1 MGRQETLGFVLIAAV
16 LMAWMYF
23 TSPQRQP
30 QQHPQTTQTV
40 VHDSLKKTEQT
51 PRVEQQQILS
61 IPYSRTSQAIS
72 DTLGKFFSGTEI
84 GREQIFTIETENYI
98 AELSTKGGAI
108 KQWTLKNHKTWDKH
122 PVQLVNDSEAD
133 FNILFTTTDGK
144 TINTKN
150 LFFTTQLPPGGKIVL
165 SGKNQAVIQFVLNA
179 KEGRIIKKLT
189 FKNQDFDFDADIA
202 FEGMQSVVANYEYQ
216 ILWEN
221 GIRYTE
227 YNSVDESHS
236 AAAYTFGGGEL
247 KEVNAASYGEHPK
260 EDPSGQTE
268 WVALRNKYF
277 AVALL
282 SQDKKATGAYLEG
295 QYLTMQ
301 DEGVVEKY
309 SIALKYPFKNSANE
323 TAKISAYIGPLKFST
338 IKSYDRGL
346 DQIMSLGWSWIR
358 PITEYIF
365 IPLFAFLHSFIPN
378 YGIVIIVFSIL
389 IKLALYPLTKTS
401 MSSMRKMQKLQPM
414 MQEIREKNK
423 ADSQQTNVQI
433 MKLYKDYGVNPA
445 GGCLP
450 LLLQLPILY
459 ALYSLFTASIEL
471 RQEHFVLWV
480 TDLSVPD
487 VLISLP
493 FSVPLLGNFISGLT
507 VAMGVTMFIQQ
518 KQTITDPTQKALI
531 WMMPIMMTVMFNH
544 FPSGL
549 NLYYFVFNLASI
561 AQQVYFNHRHNS
573 EPLQKIPES
582 QRKTGFMERMQQK
595 LPKKSGK

>member
-61 IPYSRTSQAIS
+61 TPYSRTSQAIS

-227 YNSVDESHS
+227 YNSVDE
-236 AAAYTFGGGEL
+236 
-247 KEVNAASYGEHPK
+247 
-260 EDPSGQTE
+260 
-268 WVALRNKYF
+268 
-277 AVALL
+277 
-282 SQDKKATGAYLEG
+282 
-295 QYLTMQ
+295 
-301 DEGVVEKY
+301 
-309 SIALKYPFKNSANE
+309 
-323 TAKISAYIGPLKFST
+323 
-338 IKSYDRGL
+338 
-346 DQIMSLGWSWIR
+346 
-358 PITEYIF
+358 
-365 IPLFAFLHSFIPN
+365 
-378 YGIVIIVFSIL
+378 
-389 IKLALYPLTKTS
+389 
-401 MSSMRKMQKLQPM
+401 
-414 MQEIREKNK
+414 
-423 ADSQQTNVQI
+423 
-433 MKLYKDYGVNPA
+433 
-445 GGCLP
+445 
-450 LLLQLPILY
+450 
-459 ALYSLFTASIEL
+459 
-471 RQEHFVLWV
+471 
-480 TDLSVPD
+480 
-487 VLISLP
+487 
-493 FSVPLLGNFISGLT
+493 
-507 VAMGVTMFIQQ
+507 
-518 KQTITDPTQKALI
+518 
-531 WMMPIMMTVMFNH
+531 
-544 FPSGL
+544 
-549 NLYYFVFNLASI
+549 
-561 AQQVYFNHRHNS
+561 
-573 EPLQKIPES
+573 
-582 QRKTGFMERMQQK
+582 
-595 LPKKSGK
+595 